1 MASQHLPLSLG
12 LPNSIVQTVEP
23 VEPTLALTF
32 TREPSLPNLIFNE
45 EVFSM
50 DLSLGS
56 CYDYPI
62 EGNAVMARATQ

>member
-1 MASQHLPLSLG
+1 
-12 LPNSIVQTVEP
+12 
-23 VEPTLALTF
+23 LTF
-32 TREPSLPNLIFNE
+32 IVEPSLPNSIFNE

-56 CYDYPI
+56 CCDYPI